1 MRGDSVSM
9 KRGLVS
15 HKKQNKDQEIP
26 DVRRARRRLID
37 AGIMTRMD
45 AINVYRDIF
54 QLSRRELADS
64 WLVKSREEADTR
76 TLERKSP

>member
-1 MRGDSVSM
+1 VRGDSVSM

-64 WLVKSREEADTR
+64 WLVKSTEEADTR

>member
-64 WLVKSREEADTR
+64 WLVKSTEEADTR